1 MERCWKASLLLK
13 CGQEAWST
21 IMLMMVLLML
31 MINHVVGDDNGGV
44 DDVLDYIYILYF
56 NDDEEDREADH
67 FWRQFSTNILSKRW
81 ILYITG
87 VQGVDKHPGVLY
99 QPCLRLQASS
109 LFIKIASEG
118 SIDRNMM
125 LIDPPGMMLLFLR
138 RTSWLAWVRFSG
150 FHLYSHVVHCT
161 LSYISLALCIAVLY
175 LSGCENIE

>member
-31 MINHVVGDDNGGV
+31 IINHDVGDYNGGV
-44 DDVLDYIYILYF
+44 DDVLDYDF
-56 NDDEEDREADH
+56 NDDEEEREGDH
-67 FWRQFSTNILSKRW
+67 FWQQFSTNILSKRW

-99 QPCLRLQASS
+99 QPCLRLQASP
-109 LFIKIASEG
+109 LFIKIAFEG

-125 LIDPPGMMLLFLR
+125 LIDTPGMMLLFLR

-150 FHLYSHVVHCT
+150 FHLYSLVVHCT
-161 LSYISLALCIAVLY
+161 LSYISLALYIAVLY

>member
-44 DDVLDYIYILYF
+44 DDVLDYDF
-56 NDDEEDREADH
+56 NDDEEEKEGDH

-109 LFIKIASEG
+109 LFIKIAFEG

-125 LIDPPGMMLLFLR
+125 LIDTPGMMLLFLR

-150 FHLYSHVVHCT
+150 FHLYSLEVHYT
-161 LSYISLALCIAVLY
+161 LSYILLALYIAVLY